1 MQSTN
6 FTLMHVLSLSNLEL
20 TMLIISVLLTGVSAV
35 LSYMSR
41 WVAVLLSFAA
51 LFFGKLSGLDLD
63 ISSMIFWGVAA
74 LIVVAIYF
82 LLPRQV
88 SRSRVGLPFFCTGAL
103 VGALVGLLLN
113 TMAGV
118 IIASAVGVLMG
129 AVAFSRMKAGR
140 VLGFPSKKFFNY
152 LCAKGLPLVVIFS
165 MLGIL
170 CLHFI
175 SLGAR
180 V

>member
-1 MQSTN
+1 
-6 FTLMHVLSLSNLEL
+6 MHTLSLTTFEL
-20 TMLIISVLLTGVSAV
+20 SMLIISVLLTGVSVV

-41 WVAVLLSFAA
+41 WEAVLLSLAA
-51 LFFGKLSGLDLD
+51 LVFGKLSGLLID
-63 ISSMIFWGVAA
+63 SSSLIFWGLASI
-74 LIVVAIYF
+74 IVVVIYF

-88 SRSRVGLPFFCTGAL
+88 RMSRVGLPYFCTGAL
-103 VGALVGLLLN
+103 AGAFLGLLLN
-113 TMAGV
+113 SVAGV
-118 IIASAVGVLMG
+118 IVASAAGVLLG
-129 AVAFSRMKAGR
+129 AVAFSRMDAGR
-140 VLGFPSKKFFNY
+140 VLEFPSKKFFNY

-175 SLGAR
+175 LLGAS